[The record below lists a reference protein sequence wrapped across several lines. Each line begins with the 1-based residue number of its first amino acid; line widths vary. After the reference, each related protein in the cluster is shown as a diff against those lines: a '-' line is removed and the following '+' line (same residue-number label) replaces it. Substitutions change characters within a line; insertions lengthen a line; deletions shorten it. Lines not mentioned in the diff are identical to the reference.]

1 MSVAKVIELSSTST
15 QSFEDAIQKG
25 VERACKTLKGVQ
37 GAWVKEQQVSIENNK
52 ITTYRVN
59 LMITFILGDHAAA
72 KPERWAQPV
81 MRFSARPSP
90 RTWRCPERPAR

>member
-25 VERACKTLKGVQ
+25 VDRACQTLKGVQ

-52 ITTYRVN
+52 ISNYRVN
-59 LMITFILGDHAAA
+59 LMITFILGDADAG
-72 KPERWAQPV
+72 
-81 MRFSARPSP
+81 
-90 RTWRCPERPAR
+90 